1 MAPKVA
7 VVGLGRM
14 GSAMAR
20 RFHEAGHELVLWN
33 RNRSKADAVA
43 ADTGAEIADS
53 PAEAAAA
60 AGIVVSS
67 LADDAALRDVY
78 LGDGGVVAGI
88 QTGSIAVDTS
98 TVDPE
103 TSIEVGRAIDATGA
117 RFIDCPVSG
126 SVSTVE
132 AGALMIM
139 AGGDADLI
147 EEVAPLLGSIS
158 KEVIRVG
165 DRGAGSA
172 CKLAV
177 NGLVHGLNVAL
188 SEALVLAEKAGVSRE
203 KAYEV
208 FVGGAGGAPFVQY
221 KREAYEHPDDAVVAF
236 SLDLVAKDLD
246 LITGLGEKV
255 GASMEQAS
263 TGLDIVRKAIAS
275 GMGDRDLSAIAVYLR
290 GGET

>member
-1 MAPKVA
+1 MPKVA

-20 RFHEAGHELVLWN
+20 RFAETGHELVLWN
-33 RNRSKADAVA
+33 RDRSKAEAVA
-43 ADTGAEIADS
+43 ADTGAAIADT
-53 PAEAAAA
+53 PAAAA
-60 AGIVVSS
+60 AEAGTVVSS
-67 LADDAALRDVY
+67 LADDRAVRDVY
-78 LGDGGVVAGI
+78 LGDQGIAAGI
-88 QTGSIAVDTS
+88 RSGSIAIDTS

-103 TSIEVGRAIDATGA
+103 TSVEVGEAVETNGA

-132 AGALMIM
+132 AGALTIM
-139 AGGDADLI
+139 AGGDADAI
-147 EEVAPLLGSIS
+147 AQVEPLLASIS
-158 KEVIRVG
+158 KQVIRVG
-165 DRGAGSA
+165 DRGAGAA

-203 KAYEV
+203 TAYEV

-221 KREAYEHPDDAVVAF
+221 KREAYEHPENAVVAF
-236 SLDLVAKDLD
+236 SLDLVAKDLE
-246 LITGLGEKV
+246 LITGLGDKV
-255 GASMEQAS
+255 GAPMEQAR
-263 TGLDIVRKAIAS
+263 TGFEIVKKAIAS

-290 GGET
+290 GGES